1 MALRARRGARLRRAA
16 RSRSGVV
23 ALACALY
30 LAAGALALSPALRHA
45 GDELLA
51 YGKPRP
57 GVVTPGDH
65 LQTTYNLWLPGHQLA
80 HARVPWL
87 DPYSFQ
93 PESPPRINFAGWPF
107 ALLFGPLHLLFGT
120 VGAWN
125 AFALLTYLGAGA
137 AAAAWLRS
145 LRLPLGAALV
155 GGLAFSLAPYRS
167 IQTSGGHLLGAVAML
182 LPLSLWAL
190 ETRRRWLA
198 IAAIASVP
206 LSGQVHLALG
216 TMVFFLAYAAVRRRP
231 GLGIAG
237 AAASVLAGIVV
248 YLAGIRGST
257 GAGGRSFGQVERYS
271 ADVLDF
277 FTRHA
282 RHGFETFVF
291 VGWLVPLAAVAGVVL
306 VWRRDRGLGL
316 TLGLGVLVPV
326 VLALGANT
334 PMYEPV
340 WDVLPGLRHTRV
352 PERLLPIAC
361 LCLAA
366 LVAFAVARIPW
377 RYAALVAI
385 PLVAL
390 DLRVDVYRPMG
401 ADESNP
407 VYAELRDAAPGRLL
421 ERPVIVPELQEGSV
435 YLYYSM
441 QAARERPLGYSTTA
455 PRSADRTARA
465 LRRGLDP
472 KTLGVRWVVR
482 YRDGKPA
489 RLTVP

>member
-1 MALRARRGARLRRAA
+1 VHGRA
-16 RSRSGVV
+16 
-23 ALACALY
+23 
-30 LAAGALALSPALRHA
+30 
-45 GDELLA
+45 
-51 YGKPRP
+51 
-57 GVVTPGDH
+57 
-65 LQTTYNLWLPGHQLA
+65 
-80 HARVPWL
+80 PWL

-93 PESPPRINFAGWPF
+93 PESRKRINFAGWPF
-107 ALLFGPLHLLFGT
+107 GVVFGPLHFLFGT

-167 IQTSGGHLLGAVAML
+167 IQTAGGHLLGAVAML

-216 TMVFFLAYAAVRRRP
+216 TMVFFLAYAAARRRV
-231 GLGIAG
+231 GLGLAG
-237 AAASVLAGIVV
+237 AAASVVAGIVV
-248 YLAGIRGST
+248 YLGGIRGTT

-271 ADVLDF
+271 ADVWDF
-277 FTRHA
+277 FARQSRHE
-282 RHGFETFVF
+282 FESFVF
-291 VGWLVPLAAVAGVVL
+291 VGWVLPIAALVGVVL
-306 VWRRDRGLGL
+306 WWRRDRGLAL
-316 TLGLGVLVPV
+316 VLGLGALVPA

-334 PMYEPV
+334 LLYEPL
-340 WDVLPGLRHTRV
+340 WDTLPGLRHTRV

-366 LVAFAVARIPW
+366 LAAFAVERIPW

-401 ADESNP
+401 ADENNP
-407 VYAELRDAAPGRLL
+407 VYALLRDAAPGRVL

-441 QAARERPLGYSTTA
+441 QAPRERPLGYSTTA

-472 KTLGVRWVVR
+472 TTLGVRWVVL
-482 YRDGKPA
+482 YRNGRPA
-489 RLTVP
+489 RITSAASPGG